1 MTQPESTPQA
11 SPRLARTR
19 LQRWLFATLGVLCV
33 GLGGI
38 GVVVPGLPTTVFVL
52 MASYFFTKSC
62 PWLEERLLRNR
73 VFAKSM
79 EYVDG
84 ERSLDGP
91 KRWMIMGII
100 TLCTTSS
107 ALIVRF
113 GGGPLAVQIGI
124 ALFGLAGV
132 VFVAF
137 WRRQPRAIEGAGGE
151 GEIARP

>member
-1 MTQPESTPQA
+1 MNDPAPTRP
-11 SPRLARTR
+11 ARTR

-38 GVVVPGLPTTVFVL
+38 GVVVPGLPTTVFIL
-52 MASYFFTKSC
+52 MASYLFTKSC

-73 VFAKSM
+73 LFARSM

-84 ERSLDGP
+84 ERSIDGP

-100 TLCTTSS
+100 SLCTASS

-113 GGGPLAVQIGI
+113 GGGPLGAQIGI
-124 ALFGLAGV
+124 LAFGLVGV

-137 WRRQPRAIEGAGGE
+137 WRRQAAGPATTGTQDE
-151 GEIARP
+151 GETARL

>member
-1 MTQPESTPQA
+1 MSQPKSC
-11 SPRLARTR
+11 PRPAPTR

-73 VFAKSM
+73 LFARSM

-84 ERSLDGP
+84 DRSLDGS

-100 TLCTTSS
+100 TLCTASS

-124 ALFGLAGV
+124 ALFGLVGV
-132 VFVAF
+132 IFVAF
-137 WRRQPRAIEGAGGE
+137 WRRQPKAIDATDGE

>member
-1 MTQPESTPQA
+1 MTKTQTTPRSA
-11 SPRLARTR
+11 ATR
-19 LQRWLFATLGVLCV
+19 LQRWLFAALGVLCV

-62 PWLEERLLRNR
+62 PWLEERMLRNR
-73 VFAKSM
+73 LFARSM

-100 TLCTTSS
+100 ALCTASS

-113 GGGPLAVQIGI
+113 GGGPVAVQIGI
-124 ALFGLAGV
+124 ALFGLVGV
-132 VFVAF
+132 VFVAL
-137 WRRQPRAIEGAGGE
+137 WRRQPAPLEANEGE
-151 GEIARP
+151 GGIVRP

>member
-1 MTQPESTPQA
+1 MSNA
-11 SPRLARTR
+11 KSSPRPARTR
-19 LQRWLFATLGVLCV
+19 LQRWLLATLGVLCV

-52 MASYFFTKSC
+52 MASYFFAKSC

-73 VFAKSM
+73 LFARSM
-79 EYVDG
+79 QYVDG
-84 ERSLDGP
+84 ERTLDGP

-100 TLCTTSS
+100 MLCTASS

-113 GGGPLAVQIGI
+113 GGGPFAVQIGI
-124 ALFGLAGV
+124 ALFGLVGV

-137 WRRQPRAIEGAGGE
+137 WRRQPRAIDAAEGE